1 AAGKWA
7 FSTRGID
14 NGGWRV
20 FGCVIERWETQRPR
34 TSIWNTT
41 DKSWATYSIR
51 ERAGRRPASPALP
64 FSPPLLRRPTRFRR
78 RSTSAASISLAA
90 TARPIPVLERSCCR
104 KEREPSRS
112 LSDLRRTSSPWI
124 KIRIMNKCT
133 AFFLIF
139 LRLAIGWHFLAEGY
153 HKLEGYWR
161 GPTETVVGKAKPFS
175 SAGYFREGT
184 GPVAKLIRQQVG
196 DPDSEALG
204 RLEALP
210 KSGDSAS
217 VPPHM
222 RTPPLLAREWSD
234 YVKRFGD
241 YYGLDDKQRQ
251 EAEGKLQQTEDAVV
265 LWLTK
270 EDVDEKT
277 KAIKKTFQS
286 NTVEVK
292 LPMPQRIA
300 EYKAKLTDLRDT
312 MNNRLYLMG
321 HDVEGRRLLETK
333 ADTAR
338 LRSAL
343 LADLDDYT
351 KELQKSLETLPTEEQ
366 KEQAAKKDT

>member
-1 AAGKWA
+1 
-7 FSTRGID
+7 
-14 NGGWRV
+14 
-20 FGCVIERWETQRPR
+20 
-34 TSIWNTT
+34 
-41 DKSWATYSIR
+41 
-51 ERAGRRPASPALP
+51 
-64 FSPPLLRRPTRFRR
+64 
-78 RSTSAASISLAA
+78 
-90 TARPIPVLERSCCR
+90 
-104 KEREPSRS
+104 
-112 LSDLRRTSSPWI
+112 
-124 KIRIMNKCT
+124 MNKCT

-366 KEQAAKKDT
+366 KEQAAKKDTILEPVPQPSPAPSALQKWIDLSTMYGLAILGACLVLGLFTRTACVLSAGFLLMTYLCVPPWPWLPVAPNNEGYYAFVNKNVIEMLALLVLATTASGRWFGLDALIHAILFGWRRPAA